1 MINMQQVVFAAGMFA
16 LSIASS
22 QARTETPEE
31 ADKILAALQA
41 ENCEIV
47 RDAMGEKK
55 LSMQGDNFLVEAK
68 CADGKAYIL
77 TFDQNFKITNKK
89 EGEN

>member
-1 MINMQQVVFAAGMFA
+1 MINMQRVAFAVGIFA
-16 LSIASS
+16 LSAVSA
-22 QARTETPEE
+22 QARMETPKEV
-31 ADKILAALQA
+31 DKILAALQ
-41 ENCEIV
+41 EDNCEIV

-77 TFDQNFKITNKK
+77 TFDQNFKITNRK
-89 EGEN
+89 EGAN